1 MVMAVK
7 HAARKPVLRC
17 KESSYLGTS
26 AQVMEMCVLLILV
39 LNTGWSV
46 VKTVVRVVG
55 RAGNRRRALAKV
67 LEPNFVELCVD
78 DAQHLLL
85 PQSYSGLGCKGKG
98 SCQYFER

>member
-1 MVMAVK
+1 MEASVSLQGELLFG
-7 HAARKPVLRC
+7 H
-17 KESSYLGTS
+17 SSQSYG
-26 AQVMEMCVLLILV
+26 MCVLFILV
-39 LNTGWSV
+39 LNTGWSMA
-46 VKTVVRVVG
+46 KTVVRVVG
-55 RAGNRRRALAKV
+55 RAGNRRITLGQV